1 MEHSQFSY
9 SIRLADLGDVAALPG
24 IERAAARLFVD
35 VGYPNLADRQ
45 VTGLSVLIAAQR
57 EERLWVALAGAA
69 ERPSARRPWASGDDP
84 EESPVGFAF
93 TSLVD
98 GQPHLQEMDV
108 HPEHG
113 QRGLG
118 RSLVNRVL
126 DQAREQGYSRVTLTT
141 FRAIPWN
148 APFYR
153 KLGFRELA
161 AGRMGP
167 DLEALVEEESNQGLP
182 TEDRVV
188 LIHDLDH

>member
-1 MEHSQFSY
+1 MEHSHFSY
-9 SIRLADLGDVAALPG
+9 SIRLADLGDVASLPG
-24 IERAAARLFVD
+24 IERAAARLFID
-35 VGYPNLADRQ
+35 VGYPSLADRQ

-57 EERLWVALAGAA
+57 EERLWVAVAGAD
-69 ERPSARRPWASGDDP
+69 ERPSTRRPWAAGDDP
-84 EESPVGFAF
+84 DESPVGFALI
-93 TSLVD
+93 SLVD

-118 RSLVNRVL
+118 RSLVSRVL
-126 DQAREQGYSRVTLTT
+126 DHAREQGYSRVTLTT
-141 FRAIPWN
+141 FRTIPWN

-153 KLGFRELA
+153 KMGFRDLA

-167 DLEALVEEESNQGLP
+167 DLEALVNEESNQGLP
-182 TEDRVV
+182 AEDRVV